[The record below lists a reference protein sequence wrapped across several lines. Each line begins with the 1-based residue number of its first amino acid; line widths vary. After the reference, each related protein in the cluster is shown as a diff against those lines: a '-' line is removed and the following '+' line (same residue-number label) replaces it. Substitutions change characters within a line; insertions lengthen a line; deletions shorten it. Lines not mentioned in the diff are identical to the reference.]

1 MSENNVLG
9 DILKEIKKISH
20 QLMTIEGSLVNLH
33 AFLEKTTGVEALEA
47 SGSREIN
54 ESILPTSLDVLNLQG
69 SRPGLFKTYKA
80 IQKQDDWVTSSDIA
94 AETGRSRGLESRYL
108 NYLADKSFILK
119 KRVKVTPE
127 SKATEV
133 LYRILGD
140 VE

>member
-1 MSENNVLG
+1 MSNNNVLG

-20 QLMTIEGSLVNLH
+20 QLMTIEGSLSNLH
-33 AFLEKTTGVEALEA
+33 AFLERTKGIEGLEDSSSHEVE
-47 SGSREIN
+47 
-54 ESILPTSLDVLNLQG
+54 ESIMPTSLDVLNLQG

-119 KRVKVTPE
+119 KRVKITPE

-133 LYRILGD
+133 LYKILGD